1 MHIVTCFK
9 VVPEEQ
15 DIVVTPDSK
24 LNFDRAEAKISQ
36 FDLNGIE
43 AGVVLAADGDTVT
56 ALSVGGKYLENT
68 KLRKDVLSRGPS
80 ELVLV
85 KDAAFE
91 GALPDVTASAIAA
104 AVKTTGF
111 DLLVFGEGSGDLYAQ
126 QVGLR
131 TAGLLGIPCVN
142 AVSKVEKAGDKVLV
156 ERSLENEVEVIELPL
171 PAAVCVTS
179 DINTPRIP
187 TMKAILGAGRKP
199 TKALGA
205 ADISWSAP
213 AQVAEL
219 ESVVVPPTKQRAHDV
234 VEGDSPEVV
243 AEFAQKIKG
252 LFN

>member
-111 DLLVFGEGSGDLYAQ
+111 DLPSSAKARATFTPS
-126 QVGLR
+126 R
-131 TAGLLGIPCVN
+131 W
-142 AVSKVEKAGDKVLV
+142 VSSPPVSSAF
-156 ERSLENEVEVIELPL
+156 
-171 PAAVCVTS
+171 PAS
-179 DINTPRIP
+179 MR
-187 TMKAILGAGRKP
+187 
-199 TKALGA
+199 
-205 ADISWSAP
+205 
-213 AQVAEL
+213 
-219 ESVVVPPTKQRAHDV
+219 
-234 VEGDSPEVV
+234 
-243 AEFAQKIKG
+243 
-252 LFN
+252 